1 MFGLPGRIR
10 DGASNDRPGYGRIL
24 GHLPAILRAFSV
36 RQLAGRP
43 YAVATVV
50 AAVALTSDAMS
61 PQMIA
66 VEVLYVG
73 VVLTGFWFPKPAT
86 APTLALLASVLII
99 IGYWLAIPDNA
110 PAWAAWTNR
119 ILAIIIVWIAA
130 FFVWYIRLL
139 QGALQA
145 QIGVSKIAESA
156 LQSKGHD
163 LEDLV
168 AARTRELKDEMQRR
182 EEMQAALLHSQK
194 LDALGQLTG
203 GIAHDFNNLL
213 NIIMGNLELLDMRI
227 EEPPHQDLIRRASH
241 AALMGEGL
249 TRRLLGIAR
258 RQPLDPQV
266 MDLNELISD
275 MTELM
280 RRSLGE
286 TVELT
291 TDLAADLWPV
301 RLDQSQ
307 IEAAILNLSVNARD
321 AMPKGGK
328 LLIKTGNA
336 VIDHSQPVGELAP
349 GDYVRMLVAD
359 TGVGM
364 APEVLRRIFE
374 PFFTTK
380 PHGSGTGLGLPTIYG
395 FVKQSGGHFTVQSA
409 PEHGTTMTL
418 YFPRAREDELILL
431 SKAADLP
438 FKEAAGETIL
448 IVEDNADVRDVTMR
462 RLASLGY
469 QVIDTPDGPGAVAVL
484 RENDSID
491 LVFSDIV
498 MPGGMTG
505 YELTNWI
512 KDNRCKANVLLTSG
526 YDTEITRERASPS
539 HVKILRKPY
548 QIEQLA
554 RAIRSAMTA

>member
-1 MFGLPGRIR
+1 MFGLPGKIR
-10 DGASNDRPGYGRIL
+10 DGASDNRPGRAGNF

-36 RQLAGRP
+36 RQLPGHP
-43 YAVATVV
+43 YVVATVV
-50 AAVALTSDAMS
+50 AAVALMSDAMT

-86 APTLALLASVLII
+86 ALTLALLASVLII

-110 PAWAAWTNR
+110 PPWAAWTNR
-119 ILAIIIVWIAA
+119 VLAIISVWMTA
-130 FFVWYIRLL
+130 FFVWYIRTL
-139 QGALQA
+139 QDALQT
-145 QIGVSKIAESA
+145 QIGVGKIAESA

-213 NIIMGNLELLDMRI
+213 NIIIGNLELLDMRI

-266 MDLNELISD
+266 MDLNELISN

-291 TDLAADLWPV
+291 TDLAADLWPT

-336 VIDHSQPVGELAP
+336 VIEHSQPVGELAP

-364 APEVLRRIFE
+364 GPEVLRRIFE

-409 PEHGTTMTL
+409 PARGTTMTL
-418 YFPRAREDELILL
+418 YFPRAREDEMVSL

-438 FKEAAGETIL
+438 PKEAAGETIL

-469 QVIDTPDGPGAVAVL
+469 HVIDAPDGPGAVAVL

-505 YELTNWI
+505 YELANWI
-512 KDNRCKANVLLTSG
+512 KDNRCKAKVLLTSG
-526 YDTEITRERASPS
+526 YDAEITRERASPS
-539 HVKILRKPY
+539 DMKILRKPY

>member
-1 MFGLPGRIR
+1 ML
-10 DGASNDRPGYGRIL
+10 RPLRSSTSCLGYRARSETERVTIVPDMAEFL
-24 GHLPAILRAFSV
+24 VHLPATLRAFSV
-36 RQLAGRP
+36 RQLPGRP

-86 APTLALLASVLII
+86 ALTLALLASVLII

-119 ILAIIIVWIAA
+119 ILAIISVWMTA
-130 FFVWYIRLL
+130 FFVRYIRIL
-139 QGALQA
+139 QDALQV
-145 QIGVSKIAESA
+145 QIGVSKIAENA
-156 LQSKGHD
+156 LKSKGHD

-168 AARTRELKDEMQRR
+168 AARTRELKDEMHRR

-213 NIIMGNLELLDMRI
+213 NIIIGNLELLDMRI

-291 TDLAADLWPV
+291 TDLAADLWAA

-336 VIDHSQPVGELAP
+336 VIDHSQPVGQLAP

-364 APEVLRRIFE
+364 PPEVLRRIFE

-380 PHGSGTGLGLPTIYG
+380 PHGSGTGLVFRRSMASSSNPVVILP
-395 FVKQSGGHFTVQSA
+395 
-409 PEHGTTMTL
+409 
-418 YFPRAREDELILL
+418 
-431 SKAADLP
+431 SKA
-438 FKEAAGETIL
+438 
-448 IVEDNADVRDVTMR
+448 
-462 RLASLGY
+462 
-469 QVIDTPDGPGAVAVL
+469 L
-484 RENDSID
+484 RS
-491 LVFSDIV
+491 
-498 MPGGMTG
+498 M
-505 YELTNWI
+505 
-512 KDNRCKANVLLTSG
+512 
-526 YDTEITRERASPS
+526 
-539 HVKILRKPY
+539 
-548 QIEQLA
+548 A
-554 RAIRSAMTA
+554 RP

>member
-1 MFGLPGRIR
+1 MFGLPGKIR
-10 DGASNDRPGYGRIL
+10 DGASDNRPGRVGNF
-24 GHLPAILRAFSV
+24 GHLPDTLRGFSV
-36 RQLAGRP
+36 RQLPGHP
-43 YAVATVV
+43 YAIATVA
-50 AAVALTSDAMS
+50 AAVALMSDAMT

-86 APTLALLASVLII
+86 ALTLALLASVLII

-110 PAWAAWTNR
+110 PPWAAWTNR
-119 ILAIIIVWIAA
+119 VLAIISVWMTA
-130 FFVWYIRLL
+130 FFVWYIRNL
-139 QGALQA
+139 QDALQT
-145 QIGVSKIAESA
+145 QIGVGKIAENA

-168 AARTRELKDEMQRR
+168 AARTRELKDEMHRR

-213 NIIMGNLELLDMRI
+213 NIIIGNLELLDMRI

-266 MDLNELISD
+266 MDLNELISN

-291 TDLAADLWPV
+291 TDLAADLWPT

-328 LLIKTGNA
+328 LLIKTANA
-336 VIDHSQPVGELAP
+336 VIERSEPVGELAP

-364 APEVLRRIFE
+364 GPEVLRRIFE

-409 PEHGTTMTL
+409 PARGTTMTL
-418 YFPRAREDELILL
+418 YFPRAREDEMVSL
-431 SKAADLP
+431 SKAADIP
-438 FKEAAGETIL
+438 PKEAAGETIL

-469 QVIDTPDGPGAVAVL
+469 HVIDAPDGPGAVAVL

-498 MPGGMTG
+498 MPGGMMG
-505 YELTNWI
+505 YELANWI
-512 KDNRCKANVLLTSG
+512 KDNRCKAKVLLTSG
-526 YDTEITRERASPS
+526 YDAEITRERASPS
-539 HVKILRKPY
+539 DMKILRKPY

>member
-1 MFGLPGRIR
+1 
-10 DGASNDRPGYGRIL
+10 
-24 GHLPAILRAFSV
+24 
-36 RQLAGRP
+36 
-43 YAVATVV
+43 V
-50 AAVALTSDAMS
+50 AAIALMSDALT

-86 APTLALLASVLII
+86 ALTLALLASVLII

-110 PAWAAWTNR
+110 PPWAAWTNR
-119 ILAIIIVWIAA
+119 VLAIFSVWMTA
-130 FFVWYIRLL
+130 FFVWYIRNL
-139 QGALQA
+139 QDALQT
-145 QIGVSKIAESA
+145 QIGVGKIAEHA

-168 AARTRELKDEMQRR
+168 AARTRELKDEMHRR

-213 NIIMGNLELLDMRI
+213 NIIIGNLELLDMRI

-249 TRRLLGIAR
+249 TRRLLSIAR

-266 MDLNELISD
+266 MDLNELISNT
-275 MTELM
+275 TELM

-291 TDLAADLWPV
+291 TDLAADLWPT

-336 VIDHSQPVGELAP
+336 VIEHSQPVGELAP
-349 GDYVRMLVAD
+349 GDYVSMVVAD

-364 APEVLRRIFE
+364 GPEVLGRIFE

-409 PEHGTTMTL
+409 PARGTIMTL
-418 YFPRAREDELILL
+418 YFPRARDEEMI
-431 SKAADLP
+431 SPRPADLP
-438 FKEAAGETIL
+438 SREAAGETIL

-469 QVIDTPDGPGAVAVL
+469 RVIDAPDGPGAVTVL
-484 RENDSID
+484 QENASID

-498 MPGGMTG
+498 MPGGMMG
-505 YELTNWI
+505 YELANWI
-512 KDNRCKANVLLTSG
+512 KDNRCGTKVLLTSG
-526 YDTEITRERASPS
+526 YDAEITRQQASPS
-539 HVKILRKPY
+539 NMKILRKPY
-548 QIEQLA
+548 QVEQLA
-554 RAIRSAMTA
+554 RAIRSAMTT

>member
-1 MFGLPGRIR
+1 MFGLSGKPRDGGSDNPPGRA
-10 DGASNDRPGYGRIL
+10 GSF
-24 GHLPAILRAFSV
+24 GHLPGTPRGFFV
-36 RQLAGRP
+36 RQLPGHP
-43 YAVATVV
+43 YAIATAV
-50 AAVALTSDAMS
+50 AAFALMSDAMT

-66 VEVLYVG
+66 VEVFYVG

-86 APTLALLASVLII
+86 ALTLALLASVLII

-110 PAWAAWTNR
+110 PPWAAWTNR
-119 ILAIIIVWIAA
+119 VLAIISVWMTA
-130 FFVWYIRLL
+130 FFVWYIRTL
-139 QGALQA
+139 QDAFQT
-145 QIGVSKIAESA
+145 QIGVGKIAENA

-168 AARTRELKDEMQRR
+168 AARTRELKDEMHRR

-213 NIIMGNLELLDMRI
+213 NIIIGNLELLDMRV

-249 TRRLLGIAR
+249 TRRLLSIAR
-258 RQPLDPQV
+258 RQPLDPRV
-266 MDLNELISD
+266 MDLNELISN

-291 TDLAADLWPV
+291 TDLAADVWLT

-307 IEAAILNLSVNARD
+307 MEAAILNLSVNARD

-336 VIDHSQPVGELAP
+336 EIKHSQPVGELLP
-349 GDYVRMLVAD
+349 GDYVSMVVAD

-364 APEVLRRIFE
+364 GPAVLRRIFE

-409 PEHGTTMTL
+409 PACGTTMTL
-418 YFPRAREDELILL
+418 YFPRAREEEIVSLA
-431 SKAADLP
+431 KPADLP
-438 FKEAAGETIL
+438 PKEAAGETIL
-448 IVEDNADVRDVTMR
+448 VVEDNVDVRDVTVR

-469 QVIDTPDGPGAVAVL
+469 LVIEASDGPGAVVAL
-484 RENDSID
+484 RENGSID

-505 YELTNWI
+505 YELDDWI
-512 KDNRCKANVLLTSG
+512 KENRRGTKVLLTSG
-526 YDTEITRERASPS
+526 YDAEITRERASPS
-539 HVKILRKPY
+539 DMKLLRKPY
-548 QIEQLA
+548 QVEQLA